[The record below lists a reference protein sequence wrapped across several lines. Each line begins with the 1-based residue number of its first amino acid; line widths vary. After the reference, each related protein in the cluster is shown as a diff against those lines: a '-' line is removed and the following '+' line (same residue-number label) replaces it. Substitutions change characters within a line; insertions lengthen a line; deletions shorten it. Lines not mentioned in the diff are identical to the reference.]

1 MRHQS
6 SETQLS
12 GAKGTNVYAS
22 GDPLVECRPAK
33 WTGGL
38 VPVRHRASSNP
49 TFLAQSRS
57 CARAGMSLLEVI
69 LAIAVAGFVLA
80 SAVSFLVSIST
91 IWSERAERHFFAD
104 HVDGVTEFLNAT
116 FANAGVEISLD
127 DSEFDN
133 NTNTRNRNATDDST
147 PEVQLTVDN
156 RSNSK
161 RSNSSSTD
169 NTSGNGGLVRAADEP
184 VGWARPPGFANYK
197 APLLNFKLT
206 DAPPLLVDLENA
218 PLLGVDACL
227 YHEQDE
233 GLSLLWYSILQEESD
248 DIRDVRRT
256 AISQLVTAI
265 HYVYWDERFEKWE
278 DTEEP
283 KEGDG
288 DDQYLLPRFI
298 KLIFEYEGETKER
311 TLTIPV
317 PSKSAL
323 IF

>member
-1 MRHQS
+1 M
-6 SETQLS
+6 
-12 GAKGTNVYAS
+12 
-22 GDPLVECRPAK
+22 ECRPAK

-218 PLLGVDACL
+218 PLLGVDAFL

-248 DIRDVRRT
+248 DINDVRRT